1 MIDLSKNQNP
11 YYPTKKIYRK
21 LKKEVKSI
29 KFYAEDYV
37 KISLPKTFGNR
48 RITERNFLITN
59 GTMEAMDLILFVC
72 NLHSGELKL
81 QQIEILMK

>member
-29 KFYAEDYV
+29 KFMQ
-37 KISLPKTFGNR
+37 
-48 RITERNFLITN
+48 RITSRYHYPKPL
-59 GTMEAMDLILFVC
+59 V
-72 NLHSGELKL
+72 
-81 QQIEILMK
+81 IEE

>member
-29 KFYAEDYV
+29 KFC
-37 KISLPKTFGNR
+37 TW
-48 RITERNFLITN
+48 
-59 GTMEAMDLILFVC
+59 
-72 NLHSGELKL
+72 NLRFKSEN
-81 QQIEILMK
+81 